1 MSFRSRLAGSVPH
14 HRVKVMGTAVLVYL
28 MTICAAVQS
37 QVNLPPVNLGGSS
50 FMDGVA
56 GPGLLF
62 QETISYYDAND
73 FTDGEGGN
81 IPGDNE
87 VEAIVALTQ
96 FSLVTKKPLLGGFYG
111 AEVLLPIVDVDVD
124 TGFGPKG
131 SPSGMGDLIISPFII
146 QWMHGKLFDKPYWH
160 RLNFDFILPTGDYD
174 SDKSVNIGSNVVS
187 INPYYAFT
195 LEASPKF
202 EISGRLHYL
211 WNSENDNPH
220 PRLAADDTQPGQAFH
235 VNYAASYAFLPGWRA
250 GLAGYYLKQL
260 TDHQIDGRDIANSK
274 EQVFAIGPGIS
285 YAAKGQFFNLNA
297 YFESNA
303 ENRTEGTNITL
314 RYSKVF

>member
-1 MSFRSRLAGSVPH
+1 MIFDSRLPGSASQ
-14 HRVKVMGTAVLVYL
+14 RRATAIGTAVLIYL
-28 MTICAAVQS
+28 VTLSAAVQS

-56 GPGLLF
+56 GPGWLF
-62 QETISYYDAND
+62 QETVILYDATD
-73 FTDGEGGN
+73 FTDSEGSN

-87 VEAIVALTQ
+87 VDSIVALTQ
-96 FSLVTKKPLLGGFYG
+96 FSLVTEKQLFGGFYG

-124 TGFGPKG
+124 TGFGPNG
-131 SPSGMGDLIISPFII
+131 SSTGIGDLIISPFII

-160 RLNFDFILPTGDYD
+160 RLNFDFMLPTGKYD
-174 SDKSVNIGSNVVS
+174 SDKSVNIGSNVWS
-187 INPYYAFT
+187 FNPYYAFT
-195 LEASPKF
+195 LEVSPKF

-211 WNSENDNPH
+211 WNSENDDPS

-235 VNYAASYAFLPGWRA
+235 MNYSASYEFMPGWRA

-260 TDHQIDGRDIANSK
+260 TDHQIDNRDIANSK
-274 EQVFAIGPGIS
+274 EQVFAIGPGVS